1 MSAYNRM
8 QSTKKGPRRQAA
20 GYFIVATAGTLR
32 GIRSWRITRMLQS
45 TDEAAPEALAIDLG
59 LKVYKLRP

>member
-1 MSAYNRM
+1 
-8 QSTKKGPRRQAA
+8 
-20 GYFIVATAGTLR
+20 
-32 GIRSWRITRMLQS
+32 LQS